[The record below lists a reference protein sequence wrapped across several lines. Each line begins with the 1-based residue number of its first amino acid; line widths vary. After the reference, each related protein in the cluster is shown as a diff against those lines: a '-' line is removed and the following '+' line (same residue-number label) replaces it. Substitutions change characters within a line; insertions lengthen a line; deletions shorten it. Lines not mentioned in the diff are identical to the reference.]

1 MPETLLLGF
10 CAFGA
15 SLLTFFCGFGLGT
28 LLLPVFACFMPLDRA
43 VAATAVVHF
52 VNGLFKWVLVGRFA
66 DRRVVLVFGI
76 PAIVAAMVGA
86 EVLSRLP
93 DQGRLFEW
101 TLGTHTFGPTAA
113 RGLVGLLLG
122 VMVVL
127 ESGTAFDRIR
137 TGGTRTLVIGGLL
150 SGFFGGVS
158 GMQGALRSAFLSK
171 QGLSKEAFVATGAV
185 IAACVDVSRL
195 GIYASDWRRHA
206 DDIRWVPV
214 FVAVVGALIG
224 ARVGATYL
232 RKVEGAMVSRCVGA
246 ALLVMSAAMMVGL
259 V

>member
-15 SLLTFFCGFGLGT
+15 SLLTFYCGFGLGT

-66 DRRVVLVFGI
+66 DRRVAVVFGV
-76 PAIVAAMVGA
+76 PAILAAMVGA
-86 EVLSRLP
+86 EMLSRLP
-93 DQGRLFEW
+93 DRQRLFEW

-113 RGLVGLLLG
+113 RGFVGLLLG

-127 ESGTAFDRIR
+127 ESGRVLDGIR
-137 TGGTRTLVIGGLL
+137 MRGTRALVAGGLL
-150 SGFFGGVS
+150 SGFFGGLS
-158 GMQGALRSAFLSK
+158 GMQGALRSAFLAK
-171 QGLSKEAFVATGAV
+171 QGLSKEAFIGTGAV
-185 IAACVDVSRL
+185 IAACIDVSRL
-195 GIYASDWRRHA
+195 GVYAVDWRRHA
-206 DDIRWVPV
+206 DEIPGLPILVG
-214 FVAVVGALIG
+214 VVGALIG
-224 ARVGATYL
+224 ARVGAAYL
-232 RKVEGAMVSRCVGA
+232 RKVEESMVSRFVGI
-246 ALLVMSAAMMVGL
+246 ALLVMSVAMMVGL